1 MRKSFVT
8 HVKNCSFLCSMKNML
23 NSLHYT
29 CRLSN
34 KLVPRAFPNEPRLE
48 RKMPGN
54 EIGQVR
60 FT

>member
-1 MRKSFVT
+1 MKNSFVT
-8 HVKNCSFLCSMKNML
+8 HVKNCSFLCSMKNV

-34 KLVPRAFPNEPRLE
+34 KLVTRAFPKEPRLE

-54 EIGQVR
+54 KIGQIR